1 MELSHAAKATEWN
14 CVTSLWFRH
23 TMETRHMCFTSK
35 RKLSMSTICQNGE
48 SILTLAAI
56 HRWMISVESSWFGLS
71 WVELAVPV
79 FCDCRLLGILNSLS
93 SGNELIINEL
103 RFRSLEQTADMRAML
118 VNAYDTDSTITTTTK
133 TTASV
138 ILLYSAIR
146 IHDKHSKYE
155 IR

>member
-14 CVTSLWFRH
+14 CVTSLRFRH

-56 HRWMISVESSWFGLS
+56 HRWMI

-79 FCDCRLLGILNSLS
+79 SCDCRLLGILNSLS
-93 SGNELIINEL
+93 SENELIINEL
-103 RFRSLEQTADMRAML
+103 RFRSLDLFLDFADMRAML
-118 VNAYDTDSTITTTTK
+118 VNAYDTDSIITTTTK
-133 TTASV
+133 TTPSV
-138 ILLYSAIR
+138 TFYCTQQFEFMINTQNM
-146 IHDKHSKYE
+146 K
-155 IR
+155 